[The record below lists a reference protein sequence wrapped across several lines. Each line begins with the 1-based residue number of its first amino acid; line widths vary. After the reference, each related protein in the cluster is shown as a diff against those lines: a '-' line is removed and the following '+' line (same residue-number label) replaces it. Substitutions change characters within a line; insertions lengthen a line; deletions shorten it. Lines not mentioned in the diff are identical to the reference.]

1 MRGPHLLD
9 IKNYGILFS
18 PIGTDEAAI
27 IKVLGYRSH
36 SQMLE
41 VVKSFKTMFGKVSLD
56 ILLFSEAVF
65 K

>member
-1 MRGPHLLD
+1 MES
-9 IKNYGILFS
+9 YFS

-36 SQMLE
+36 AQMLE